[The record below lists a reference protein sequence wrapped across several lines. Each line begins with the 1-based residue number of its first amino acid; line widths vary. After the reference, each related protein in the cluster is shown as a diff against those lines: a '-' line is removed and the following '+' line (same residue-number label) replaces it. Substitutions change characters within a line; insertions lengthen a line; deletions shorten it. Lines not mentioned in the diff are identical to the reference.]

1 MMWRTAMAALLSHW
15 RRRPLQ
21 LAMLL
26 LGLSL
31 ATALWSGVQAI
42 NSEARASYDRA
53 AATLGQD
60 RLDQIVRTDG
70 GPLTQAD
77 FVTLR
82 RAGWLVSPV
91 IEGTLRRGA
100 VRLHLIGIDPLTM
113 PAEGMPGNGQANG
126 QASGQG
132 NGSGNGSGVIDGSDF
147 AAFLQPPGLLYVAAE
162 TAARLKDEA
171 LPPLKVSPALLPGV
185 GLTDIGI
192 AQSLLGQGDQITR
205 LILSPGQRQ
214 DLAPLA
220 AIAPHLMVKSPDAE
234 GDLARLTD
242 SFHLNLTAFGFL
254 AFAVGLFIVYSAI
267 GLAFEQRRATFRTL
281 RSLGLPAST
290 LTGLLLVEL
299 VGFALVAGLAG
310 VVLGYLVGSL
320 LLPDVAATLQGL
332 YGASV
337 PGTLSLRPQWWAS
350 GLAIAL
356 FGTLAAAAQ
365 SLWRVWR
372 MPLLAPAQPR
382 AWARASEAGLRLQLL
397 AAIALFAATVALGV
411 WGSGLVIGF
420 SVLGG
425 LLLGAALLLPV
436 ILAVFLAVMQRFAT
450 RPVTEWFWAD
460 TRQQLPGLSLAL
472 MALLLALSA
481 NVGVG
486 TMVASFRLTFTGWLD
501 QRLAAELYV
510 TARDERQAT
519 ELRTWLKGR
528 VTSVLPIWSVNGEVR
543 GAPAEI
549 FGVAD
554 DPTYRDNWPLLSRTP
569 DTWDRLAKGEGA
581 LINEQL
587 SRRDKLGLGDS
598 LTLPGG
604 LTTTIAGVYSD
615 YGNPLPQVMI
625 GIDALTRQYPDVQ
638 RLRYGLR
645 LPPADAPA
653 LSDALRETFDLPPEN
668 VIDQAGLKRRSIEI
682 FEQTFSVT
690 AALNVLTL
698 SVAGIAMFASLMTLS
713 TMRLSQL
720 APLWAMG
727 LTRRRLVVLELA
739 RTMVLAA
746 VTLVAAIP
754 VGLGLAFVLLAV
766 VNVEAFGWRLPM
778 HVFPGDWLRL
788 GLLALGASLLSVFI
802 PLRQLAVTGPSD
814 LLRVFAN
821 ER

>member
-1 MMWRTAMAALLSHW
+1 MMLGTAMTALLSHW

-21 LAMLL
+21 LVMLL
-26 LGLSL
+26 VGLSL

-60 RLDQIVRTDG
+60 RLDQIVSADG
-70 GPLTQAD
+70 APIPEAR
-77 FVTLR
+77 FVALR

-91 IEGTLRRGA
+91 VEGTFRSGA
-100 VRLHLIGIDPLTM
+100 VRLHLIGIEPLTT
-113 PAEGMPGNGQANG
+113 PANIIE
-126 QASGQG
+126 
-132 NGSGNGSGVIDGSDF
+132 SDIG
-147 AAFLQPPGLLYVAAE
+147 ADEDLPAFLEPPGLLYVNGE
-162 TAARLKDEA
+162 TAARLA
-171 LPPLKVSPALLPGV
+171 GAPLPPLRISEGLLSGI
-185 GLTDIGI
+185 GMTDIGI
-192 AQSLLGQGDQITR
+192 AQHMLGRPGEITR
-205 LILSPGQRQ
+205 MIIAEGQRAG
-214 DLAPLA
+214 LAPLTE
-220 AIAPHLMVKSPDAE
+220 IAPGLVVKSPDAQ

-281 RSLGLPAST
+281 RSLGLPAAS

-299 VGFALVAGLAG
+299 VAFAAIAGVAG
-310 VVLGYLVGSL
+310 VVLGYLVGSV
-320 LLPDVAATLQGL
+320 LLPGVAATLQGL

-382 AWARASEAGLRLQLL
+382 AWARASEAGLRLQAAAAFALFGGTIAL
-397 AAIALFAATVALGV
+397 AA
-411 WGSGLVIGF
+411 WGSGLVVGF

-436 ILAVFLAVMQRFAT
+436 VLALVLALMQRLAR
-450 RPVTEWFWAD
+450 RPVAEWFWAD

-472 MALLLALSA
+472 MALLLALAA

-486 TMVASFRLTFTGWLD
+486 TMVSSFRLTFTGWLD

-510 TARDERQAT
+510 TARSEDEAT
-519 ELRTWLKGR
+519 ALRTWLAGR
-528 VTSVLPIWSVNGEVR
+528 VDAVLPIWSVSGTVR

-549 FGVAD
+549 YGVAD
-554 DPTYRDNWPLLSRTP
+554 DPTYRDNWPLLARTT
-569 DTWDRLAKGEGA
+569 DTWDAVARGEGA
-581 LINEQL
+581 LVNEQL
-587 SRRDKLGLGDS
+587 SRRDGLSIGDR
-598 LTLPGG
+598 LELPGG
-604 LTTTIAGVYSD
+604 WSTRIAGVYSD

-625 GIDALTRQYPDVQ
+625 GIDALTTHYPDVA

-645 LPPADAPA
+645 LPPSRVAALAD
-653 LSDALRETFDLPPEN
+653 DLRVRFDLPPEN
-668 VIDQAGLKRRSIEI
+668 LVDQSGLKRRSLDI

-690 AALNVLTL
+690 SALNVLTL
-698 SVAGIAMFASLMTLS
+698 GVAGIAMFASLMTLS
-713 TMRLSQL
+713 TMRLPQL
-720 APLWAMG
+720 APIWAMG
-727 LTRRRLVVLELA
+727 LTRRQLVVLELA
-739 RTMVLAA
+739 RTLVLSA
-746 VTLVAAIP
+746 VTLLAALP
-754 VGLGLAFVLLAV
+754 VGLGLAWVLLSV

-778 HVFPGDWLRL
+778 HIFPADWLRL
-788 GLLALGASLLSVFI
+788 GLLALAASLLSALI
-802 PLRQLAVTGPSD
+802 PLRQLAAIAPSD
-814 LLRVFAN
+814 LLKVFAN